1 MSTFDP
7 DALECLAAIVEET
20 GFERAAQRLNIT
32 QSAVSQ
38 RLRALEAQV
47 GTVLIV
53 RSRPLKATAAGL
65 LLLKHTKQLRLLR
78 ADLERDLRELAPSST
93 GGGREEERISI
104 AINADSIAT
113 WALGAL
119 GDLVRQGLP
128 LEIITDD
135 QDFTHE
141 WLRSGQVLGC
151 VTTLK
156 QPLRGCKLVPLGA
169 MDYIAVASP
178 AYAQTQAPQGLTPH
192 NFSRIPFMAFNRKD
206 DMQGGFVSKAF
217 GLKRVA
223 LSQMFVPSSEGQV
236 RAVLAGWGA
245 SVLPGLLVKD
255 LIHAGQLVDLAPG
268 HVLPIQLYWHC
279 WNLESDVLDA
289 LSAALTTA
297 AARPLHRAQVA
308 PLVRP
313 PPERP
318 FIMAHPT
325 SPRTPHDPPIYPVSA
340 DLHPGCR
347 RSPAAAFLDDS
358 AQAAGSAGI
367 HGGGAADGD

>member
-1 MSTFDP
+1 MNTYDP
-7 DALECLAAIVEET
+7 DALECLAAIVEEA
-20 GFERAAQRLNIT
+20 GFERAARRLNIT

-38 RLRALEAQV
+38 RLRTLEAQV

-78 ADLERDLRELAPSST
+78 ADLERDLRELAPSSM

-104 AINADSIAT
+104 GINADSIAT

-156 QPLRGCKLVPLGA
+156 QALRGCRLVPLGA
-169 MDYIAVASP
+169 MDYVAVASP
-178 AYAQTQAPQGLTPH
+178 DYARVHAPAGLTPH
-192 NFSRIPFMAFNRKD
+192 NFSRLTFMAFNRKD
-206 DMQGGFVSKAF
+206 DMQAEFVSKAL

-245 SVLPGLLVKD
+245 SVVPAQLVQD
-255 LIHAGQLVDLAPG
+255 LIGAGRLVDLAPG
-268 HVLPIQLYWHC
+268 HALPIQLYWHC

-289 LSAALTTA
+289 LSAALSA
-297 AARPLHRAQVA
+297 GAARVLR
-308 PLVRP
+308 
-313 PPERP
+313 
-318 FIMAHPT
+318 
-325 SPRTPHDPPIYPVSA
+325 
-340 DLHPGCR
+340 
-347 RSPAAAFLDDS
+347 
-358 AQAAGSAGI
+358 
-367 HGGGAADGD
+367 

>member
-1 MSTFDP
+1 M
-7 DALECLAAIVEET
+7 
-20 GFERAAQRLNIT
+20 R
-32 QSAVSQ
+32 
-38 RLRALEAQV
+38 
-47 GTVLIV
+47 
-53 RSRPLKATAAGL
+53 
-65 LLLKHTKQLRLLR
+65 
-78 ADLERDLRELAPSST
+78 
-93 GGGREEERISI
+93 I
-104 AINADSIAT
+104 AIAVNADSIAT
-113 WALGAL
+113 WALPAL
-119 GDLVRQGLP
+119 SALVRKGLP

-178 AYAQTQAPQGLTPH
+178 AYAQAQAPQGLTPH

-206 DMQGGFVSKAF
+206 DMQGEFVSKAF
-217 GLKRVA
+217 GPKRVA

-297 AARPLHRAQVA
+297 AARALH
-308 PLVRP
+308 
-313 PPERP
+313 
-318 FIMAHPT
+318 
-325 SPRTPHDPPIYPVSA
+325 
-340 DLHPGCR
+340 
-347 RSPAAAFLDDS
+347 
-358 AQAAGSAGI
+358 
-367 HGGGAADGD
+367 